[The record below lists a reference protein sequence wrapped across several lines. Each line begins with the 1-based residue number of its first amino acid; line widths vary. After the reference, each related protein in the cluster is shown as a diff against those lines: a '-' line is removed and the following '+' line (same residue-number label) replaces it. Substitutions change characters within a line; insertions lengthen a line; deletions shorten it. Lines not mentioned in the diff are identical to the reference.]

1 MGVWDRDYSMAERR
15 PGRRSVDWRS
25 HLPCG
30 GVLALIIAHVLGF
43 AVMLV
48 VRRHAGTTV
57 LALFVLEGAS
67 SHPTAILLH
76 PISSSSPLTLLFL
89 VGAMWTLGGRIESR
103 FGTAPL
109 LWLYVLGTII
119 AGAVYFGFAQVA
131 PELAAY
137 ALAMPAGALAAWARA
152 AWRSLSD
159 EMVSVFGRLVTVAKA
174 AAIGATI
181 VATWIFF
188 WNGPAATGWLI
199 AAAAGS
205 LAWPPVNAVRGG
217 THPPTKPRWPREAKP
232 ARPWPHNAEVQST
245 RDEHAVDDLLAKISR
260 EGTDALTPAE
270 RDRLEATRRA
280 QLRRS
285 R

>member
-1 MGVWDRDYSMAERR
+1 MGVWDRDYTKAERR

-30 GVLALIIAHVLGF
+30 GALALIIAHVLGF
-43 AVMLV
+43 VVMLV
-48 VRRHAGTTV
+48 VRHHASTTV

-67 SHPTAILLH
+67 SHPAAILLH
-76 PISSSSPLTLLFL
+76 PISSASPLTLLFV

-103 FGTAPL
+103 FGTARL
-109 LWLYVLGTII
+109 VWLYALGTII
-119 AGAVYFGFAQVA
+119 AGTVYFGFAQMA
-131 PELAAY
+131 PELAGY
-137 ALAMPAGALAAWARA
+137 ALAMPVGALAAWVLA
-152 AWRSLSD
+152 AWRNLSD

-174 AAIGATI
+174 AAIGATS

-205 LAWPPVNAVRGG
+205 LAYLVVNVVRGNARVA
-217 THPPTKPRWPREAKP
+217 TEPPRREANAP
-232 ARPWPHNAEVQST
+232 RPAPRRDDARPATAAPDV
-245 RDEHAVDDLLAKISR
+245 DEILAKINR
-260 EGTDALTPAE
+260 EGLDALTPTE
-270 RDRLEATRRA
+270 RERLEAARQAR
-280 QLRRS
+280 LRRP